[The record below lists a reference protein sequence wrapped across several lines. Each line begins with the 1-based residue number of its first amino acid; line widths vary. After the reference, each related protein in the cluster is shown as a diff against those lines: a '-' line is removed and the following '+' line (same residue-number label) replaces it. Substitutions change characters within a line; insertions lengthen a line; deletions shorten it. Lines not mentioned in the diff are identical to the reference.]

1 MNSFYVKLITPVVDV
16 AFDYVSV
23 ETKRVNAAASR
34 RVVQTIELATRLAEK
49 VTLLLALFP
58 RALTT
63 HASRTYAWTNLWVSS
78 NSRGTWGRMPN
89 KSSEQRYPLAV
100 CLKETTPLLVT
111 TVPVPSSLGC
121 LSVSFTKR
129 EKMNSKR
136 GGSEKQ
142 FIQQIRSIST
152 SLTIVVSSSVIN
164 CASWRRSEERFN

>member
-1 MNSFYVKLITPVVDV
+1 MTSFYVKLITPVVDV
-16 AFDYVSV
+16 AFNYVSV

-34 RVVQTIELATRLAEK
+34 RVVQTIELATLLAEK

-63 HASRTYAWTNLWVSS
+63 HASGSS
-78 NSRGTWGRMPN
+78 WYVRLDQLVGILKLAGNMPN

-100 CLKETTPLLVT
+100 CLKETTPSLVT

-129 EKMNSKR
+129 EKMNDER

-142 FIQQIRSIST
+142 FIQQIRSISI